1 MIVQSFG
8 AVAGNGTVAI
18 AGSSDW
24 SVKKLSA
31 GTYEVTF
38 TASFAAQPVV
48 VATGYMPIVQGGA
61 ASDNTF
67 SVGPIQPGSVLVR
80 SFDVESKSVDNAG
93 EAQDAPFT
101 FIAIGIRA

>member
-1 MIVQSFG
+1 MSTQSFG
-8 AVAGNGTVAI
+8 AVAGNGSVAI
-18 AGSSDW
+18 AGSGDW
-24 SVKKLSA
+24 TVKKVSA
-31 GTYEVTF
+31 GAYEVTF
-38 TASFAAQPVV
+38 AAPFASAPVV
-48 VATGYMPIVQGGA
+48 VASGYMPIVQGGA

-101 FIAIGIRA
+101 FIAIGVR